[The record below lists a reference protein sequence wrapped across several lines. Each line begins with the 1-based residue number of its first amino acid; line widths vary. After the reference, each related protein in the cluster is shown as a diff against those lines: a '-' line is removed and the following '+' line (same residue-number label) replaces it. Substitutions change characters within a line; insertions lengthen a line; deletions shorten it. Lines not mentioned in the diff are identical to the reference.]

1 MLYYFLTFIFQLQ
14 ASGTHIIAK
23 NVTSF
28 VNPEILML
36 FRSMIAM
43 SIYIIWMLFNHK
55 KVIKIER
62 QDWSKVLLLGL
73 LNIPLNQF
81 LFLIAA
87 KLTTAS
93 NVSLAYAL
101 TPAFVLILAV
111 SFFGEKANGKKIW
124 GIAIAFFGT
133 SLILFE
139 KGLDFSSDNFW
150 GFIIVLIG
158 SFFYALYTI
167 VGREFSFKYGPI
179 YTTGITMVA
188 GFILYIPIFYM
199 TGVPLTAEGI
209 SLSSWV
215 QILYLGL
222 ITSGLGYAL
231 WYILL
236 TMRDA
241 SKTAV
246 FNNLQPVMT
255 TILAVIILHQAI
267 TIPFL
272 FGGVMIII
280 GVFITQKG

>member
-23 NVTSF
+23 NVTSS
-28 VNPEILML
+28 VNPAILML
-36 FRSMIAM
+36 FRSIIAM
-43 SIYIIWMLFNHK
+43 SLYLIWMLFNKK
-55 KVIKIER
+55 KVQKIER
-62 QDWSKVLLLGL
+62 EDWSKVLLLGL
-73 LNIPLNQF
+73 LNIPLNQY

-87 KLTTAS
+87 KLTTAP

-111 SFFGEKANGKKIW
+111 SFFGEKANTKKIL
-124 GIAIAFFGT
+124 GIAIAFIGT
-133 SLILFE
+133 ILILFE
-139 KGLDFSSDNFW
+139 RGINFSSDNFW
-150 GFIIVLIG
+150 GFIIVLTG

-179 YTTGITMVA
+179 YTTGITMIA
-188 GFILYIPIFYM
+188 GFLLYIPIFIM
-199 TGVPLTAEGI
+199 TGVPLDVSGI
-209 SLSSWV
+209 SFSSWL
-215 QILYLGL
+215 QILYLGF

-255 TILAVIILHQAI
+255 TILAVII
-267 TIPFL
+267 
-272 FGGVMIII
+272 FGQVLTSSFILGGLMIIA
-280 GVFITQKG
+280 GVIITQKG

>member
-23 NVTSF
+23 NVTSS
-28 VNPEILML
+28 VNPAILML
-36 FRSMIAM
+36 FRSIIAM
-43 SIYIIWMLFNHK
+43 SVYLIWMLFNK
-55 KVIKIER
+55 KKLRKIDTE
-62 QDWSKVLLLGL
+62 DWSKVLLLGL
-73 LNIPLNQF
+73 LNIPLNQY

-87 KLTTAS
+87 KLTTAP

-111 SFFGEKANGKKIW
+111 TFFGEKANIKKII
-124 GIAIAFFGT
+124 GIAIAFIGT
-133 SLILFE
+133 ALILFE

-150 GFIIVLIG
+150 GFVLVLTG

-167 VGREFSFKYGPI
+167 VGRDFSFKYGPI
-179 YTTGITMVA
+179 YTTGITMIA
-188 GFILYIPIFYM
+188 GFILYIPIFIM
-199 TGVPLTAEGI
+199 TGITLDVSEI
-209 SLSSWV
+209 SLSSWL

-246 FNNLQPVMT
+246 FNNLQPVIT
-255 TILAVIILHQAI
+255 TILAIII
-267 TIPFL
+267 
-272 FGGVMIII
+272 FGQILTTTFVLGGLMIIT
-280 GVFITQKG
+280 GVVVTQKG